1 MNKYQIYEIAGEH
14 NHAGTKATKDFSE
27 IAKKM
32 GYEILPL
39 SMRTAQKGNIAKLQ
53 RQLGFFIDWN
63 KIYSSVKEKSVI
75 LLQQPFHYPQ
85 LTRENILWQLKE
97 KKNVKYI
104 SIVHDVEALRKFR
117 YNDYYKH
124 EFETMLKIADIII
137 VHNQKMAQY
146 FMEQGIPENRLVVL
160 KIFDYLQK
168 IENPLCPTFEKK
180 ITVAG
185 NLDVEKCG
193 YIAELT
199 KLTNIE
205 VNLYGP
211 NFDERM
217 KDCSHIHYKGSYPAD
232 EIPEK
237 LTAGFGLVW
246 DGNSLNGCTGESGQY
261 LRYNNPH
268 KLSLYLSS
276 GIPVVI
282 WSKAAE
288 ADFVKEHNVGICVDS
303 LFDLQKCF
311 ENLLEKDYNLMVHHV
326 HKVSILLRE
335 GAYGIHALQN
345 AEILLGSI

>member
-39 SMRTAQKGNIAKLQ
+39 SMITAQKGNIAKLQ

-85 LTRENILWQLKE
+85 LIRENILWKLKE

-137 VHNQKMAQY
+137 VHNQKMEQY

-168 IENPLCPTFEKK
+168 KENPLCPKFEKR

-232 EIPEK
+232 KIPEK

-268 KLSLYLSS
+268 KLSLYLAS
-276 GIPVVI
+276 GLPVVI
-282 WSKAAE
+282 WSESAE
-288 ADFVKEHNVGICVDS
+288 ADFVRKNKIGICVAS
-303 LFDLQKCF
+303 LYDLQTYF
-311 ENLLEKDYNLMVHHV
+311 EQLKEEEYTEMTHNVHEMAILIRNGVYGTQALKRAEELLKL
-326 HKVSILLRE
+326 
-335 GAYGIHALQN
+335 
-345 AEILLGSI
+345 